1 MPVARNRHRHFLFL
15 SAAASCSRSSAPKR
29 SRHGAGDAARA
40 SAACRGATHDV
51 KIAHRYPGCRRAG
64 RATPPQIRQAAVWRS
79 QPQHRARVG
88 QDGTLACSA
97 INARFTA
104 LKLREAPAPT
114 YRLLRE
120 DRVQSVCA
128 RQSPLSPLSLGRIGE
143 QDSSGGGRCRR
154 SSCEAW
160 SAASFFPTSRY
171 ANREGR
177 QRSAEG
183 RARSARE
190 GRFIFGLPPRVQCIG
205 QS

>member
-1 MPVARNRHRHFLFL
+1 MLALVGTEGITTRRRRCGSRFRRVQASDAR
-15 SAAASCSRSSAPKR
+15 CE
-29 SRHGAGDAARA
+29 DRA
-40 SAACRGATHDV
+40 SL
-51 KIAHRYPGCRRAG
+51 PGAG
-64 RATPPQIRQAAVWRS
+64 RATPPQIDRRQRGEASDNIERELDKMELS
-79 QPQHRARVG
+79 PARRF
-88 QDGTLACSA
+88 
-97 INARFTA
+97 NARFTA

-120 DRVQSVCA
+120 DRVHSVCA

-177 QRSAEG
+177 
-183 RARSARE
+183 
-190 GRFIFGLPPRVQCIG
+190 
-205 QS
+205 

>member
-1 MPVARNRHRHFLFL
+1 MLALVGTEEITTRRRRCGSRFRRVQASDAR
-15 SAAASCSRSSAPKR
+15 CE
-29 SRHGAGDAARA
+29 DRA
-40 SAACRGATHDV
+40 SLPDAEELGALL
-51 KIAHRYPGCRRAG
+51 RRKFD
-64 RATPPQIRQAAVWRS
+64 RRQCGEASDNIERELDKMELS
-79 QPQHRARVG
+79 PARRF
-88 QDGTLACSA
+88 
-97 INARFTA
+97 NARFTA

-177 QRSAEG
+177 
-183 RARSARE
+183 
-190 GRFIFGLPPRVQCIG
+190 
-205 QS
+205 